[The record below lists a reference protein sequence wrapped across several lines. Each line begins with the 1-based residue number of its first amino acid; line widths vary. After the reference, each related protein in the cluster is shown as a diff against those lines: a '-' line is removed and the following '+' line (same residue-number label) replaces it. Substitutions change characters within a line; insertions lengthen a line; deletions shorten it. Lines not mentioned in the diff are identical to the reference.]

1 MSSGW
6 SKSTAFKK
14 KLYAF
19 RPDATFVDTHRTRRL
34 DRPEPCDAL
43 SLERGVRQLLANK
56 VSGTLVG
63 LWLLIPEHLRLGTWD
78 LFCGWTQK
86 PPTSLYPR
94 LALQLVHEAALCV
107 PGLRQSRT
115 LSQKGFELANG
126 LPFVASDVAIH
137 DLLAAHTVA
146 ESEALQIAL
155 GQIRRASG
163 HYQGHLLAIDPHHMH
178 SYSKRQTRRHRHKK
192 NEKAIKTSQ
201 TFFCL
206 DADTGQPFGFT
217 IGSSARTVTQA
228 TPGLLTLTQAILNPV
243 KGQTLL
249 LADKEHCAAELF
261 NHVAQHTPF
270 DLLIPQP
277 STQPL
282 QRQLKDTPA
291 EAFTSPW
298 VGLALTTR
306 PFRFKQGQG
315 DFPLYQFVQRC
326 GEKESEYDFKSFL
339 ATSNREALGS
349 LIDAYPKR
357 WHVEEFFLANQA
369 LGWNRAGTLNLNIR
383 YGQMTMALIAQAA
396 IHQLRQRLSLPCA
409 NWDAAHLGRN
419 FFAGLDGDIRV
430 TDDTILVTYYNAP
443 QAHLMRQHYEGLP
456 EKLGQE
462 GISPHVPWLY
472 NYKLDFRFR

>member
-1 MSSGW
+1 M
-6 SKSTAFKK
+6 
-14 KLYAF
+14 L
-19 RPDATFVDTHRTRRL
+19 
-34 DRPEPCDAL
+34 
-43 SLERGVRQLLANK
+43 
-56 VSGTLVG
+56 
-63 LWLLIPEHLRLGTWD
+63 
-78 LFCGWTQK
+78 
-86 PPTSLYPR
+86 PTSVYPR

-126 LPFVASDVAIH
+126 LPFVASDFAIH
-137 DLLAAHTVA
+137 DLLGAHSIA
-146 ESEALQIAL
+146 ESEALQVAL
-155 GQIRRASG
+155 GRIRRASG
-163 HYQGHLLAIDPHHMH
+163 HYQGDLLAIDPHHMR

-192 NEKAIKTSQ
+192 NEKAIKTTQ

-228 TPGLLTLTQAILNPV
+228 TPGLLTLTEAILNPV

-249 LADKEHCAAELF
+249 LADKEHCVAELF
-261 NHVAQHTPF
+261 NHVAQRTPF

-277 STQPL
+277 STKPL

-291 EAFTSPW
+291 DAFTSPW

-326 GEKESEYDFKSFL
+326 GEKETEYDYKSFL
-339 ATSNREALGS
+339 ATRNSDALGS

-369 LGWNRAGTLNLNIR
+369 LGWNRGGTLNLNIR

-396 IHQLRQRLSLPCA
+396 IHQLRQRLALPYTQ
-409 NWDAAHLGRN
+409 WDAPHLARD
-419 FFAGLDGDIRV
+419 FFNGLDGDIRV
-430 TDDTILVTYYNAP
+430 TDDTVVVTYYNAP
-443 QAHLMRQHYEGLP
+443 RVELLRPQYEGLP
-456 EKLGQE
+456 EKLAKE